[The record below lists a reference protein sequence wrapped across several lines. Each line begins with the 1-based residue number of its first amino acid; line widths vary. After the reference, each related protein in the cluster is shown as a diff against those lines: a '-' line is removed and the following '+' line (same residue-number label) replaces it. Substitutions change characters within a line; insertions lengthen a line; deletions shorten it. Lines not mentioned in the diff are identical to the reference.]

1 MKKRILALALSA
13 FLVFSLTPQP
23 RAVYGEETGSG
34 KIIYVDKS
42 VSGGAGTKT
51 SPFED
56 ISDALAKADN
66 GDTIIFTGGG
76 GFANDPVG
84 QNDPL
89 IINKRVT
96 IEGERQADG
105 SRLSFNV
112 RRANIVLGADVV
124 FKNFDF
130 NYTNSACS
138 IFANG
143 HSLSLSNVGYVTNTK
158 LVNIYGGTIQGVNA
172 PSGDKSIITLS
183 GKNTY
188 VGSVHAGSY
197 DSDWDKP
204 TDITVS
210 GSVANISGI
219 RADGGY
225 GSSPNDCSSQVTI
238 TLTDSN
244 VKSVDGVQDFFETK
258 MADLI
263 VSVSGTNSSMQF
275 SNIGRRDL
283 LQGRLAPKSMS
294 MVRNID
300 IGASGV
306 LDLSQVTGQEINS
319 LKAEKGSILYLNQ
332 TDTLKI
338 GSSFTGES
346 EFRTVNK
353 AAVMQTESGVVDE
366 DHAYVDLSSAG
377 DKSGIFTFHP
387 YFTQEDISLK
397 LVDGKWTAVKG
408 SSSQTDPGS
417 TTPSGGGSGST
428 APSGGDSGS
437 TAPSGGGSGSTAP
450 SGGGSGSTAPS
461 GGGSESTAPSGGSSG
476 STAPSGGGSGST
488 APSGGDSGSTSTSG
502 GSSGSMAPS
511 GGGNSGITSPSE
523 GGSSGSTIPSG
534 GDSGSTAPSGGGSES
549 TAPSGGGSESTAPSG
564 QDTPS
569 GGDSTA
575 EPAETEAV
583 VTVKARVSGT
593 TAAASLED
601 SVLEQAI
608 ESGRQSGDMTVT
620 AYISTGKAKK
630 LVFSIPKAAVSRLA
644 ASGVT
649 SFTVKSGVASAA
661 LDLNAIKAVRSKTK
675 KDVTIKLSRT
685 TAKSLSS
692 GVKKKVVNR
701 PVYDFS
707 LTDKSGK
714 KITRL
719 SGGTFTV
726 SVPYTLSSKEK
737 SKNLVIYYI
746 NSKGGSSGSSKASY
760 DAASKTVSFRMKR
773 ITKFAVANKKA

>member
-66 GDTIIFTGGG
+66 GDTIIFTGRG

-158 LVNIYGGTIQGVNA
+158 LVNIYGGTIEGVNA

-275 SNIGRRDL
+275 SNIGRLDL

-408 SSSQTDPGS
+408 SSSQTDQGS

-437 TAPSGGGSGSTAP
+437 TAPTEGGSGSTAP
-450 SGGGSGSTAPS
+450 SGGDSGSTAPS

-488 APSGGDSGSTSTSG
+488 APSGGDSGSTSPSG

>member
-66 GDTIIFTGGG
+66 GDTIIFTGRG

-158 LVNIYGGTIQGVNA
+158 LVNIYGGTIEGVNA

-275 SNIGRRDL
+275 SNIGRLDL

-408 SSSQTDPGS
+408 SSSQTDQGS

-437 TAPSGGGSGSTAP
+437 TAPT
-450 SGGGSGSTAPS
+450 
-461 GGGSESTAPSGGSSG
+461 E
-476 STAPSGGGSGST
+476 GGSGST
-488 APSGGDSGSTSTSG
+488 APSGGDSGSTSPSG